1 MVERLNGIQEASG
14 SNPLISTKQNLNRTN
29 RFRFFVL
36 FEFVCICSTK
46 KNGTDT
52 GPFLFGG
59 DKRVKNRFAL

>member
-14 SNPLISTKQNLNRTN
+14 SNPLISTK
-29 RFRFFVL
+29 
-36 FEFVCICSTK
+36 K
-46 KNGTDT
+46 KGTDT